1 MRKAVCLI
9 EDDPIMGESLVERM
23 QLEGYD
29 VTLYPTGTA
38 ALGEIPTKDFAAV
51 VCDIKLPDMP
61 GDEVFRRLSKQM
73 MAVPPTIFIT
83 GYGTIDQAVS
93 LLRLG
98 AADYQTKPL
107 NIGQF
112 LQKLAAICRQPQ
124 LDRRSEPRLGIS
136 RAMREIEATI
146 ERLVRYPEATVLIE
160 GETGV
165 GKEIIAGLL
174 HELQC
179 PDLAFE
185 AVNCAALP
193 EGLAASELFGHARG
207 AFTGAVKAHVGALER
222 AGSGILFLDE
232 IGDMPLELQAQL
244 LRALQHRRFMPV
256 GGESQRGLNAR
267 IICATHRDLL
277 AMVKNGDFREDL
289 YYRINVVQ
297 IRVPALRERP
307 EDIVWLAERFLA
319 ESCQR
324 HGEQIRALSEDARA
338 LLVTQP
344 WPGNARELKHH
355 IERACILSDQPVI
368 RPNQLELRDDIRPD
382 TQTGDLRQVRQQE
395 EKRQITAALAEADG
409 KIAAAA
415 KLLGISRKSLW
426 EKRKRYKL

>member
-1 MRKAVCLI
+1 MKTEVCLI

-29 VTLYPTGTA
+29 VTLFPTGTA
-38 ALGEIPTKDFAAV
+38 ALGEIPKRNFAALV
-51 VCDIKLPDMP
+51 SDIKLPDMP
-61 GDEVFRRLSKQM
+61 GDEVFRRLSRQM
-73 MAVPPTIFIT
+73 IAVPPTIFIT

-107 NIGQF
+107 NMGQF
-112 LQKLAAICRQPQ
+112 LKKLGAVCRRPQ
-124 LDRRSEPRLGIS
+124 IDHQSEPRLGIS

-146 ERLVRYPEATVLIE
+146 ARLVRYPEATVLIE

-179 PDLAFE
+179 PGHPFE

-193 EGLAASELFGHARG
+193 EGLAASELFGHVRG
-207 AFTGAVKAHVGALER
+207 AFTGAAKAHAGALER
-222 AGSGILFLDE
+222 AGSGVLFLDE
-232 IGDMPLELQAQL
+232 IGDMPLDLQAQL
-244 LRALQHRRFMPV
+244 LRALQQRHFMPV
-256 GGESQRGLNAR
+256 GGERQRTLNAR
-267 IICATHRDLL
+267 IVCATHRDLL
-277 AMVKNGDFREDL
+277 ALVKSGDFREDL

-297 IRVPALRERP
+297 IHVPPLRERP
-307 EDIVWLAERFLA
+307 EDTIWLAERFLA

-324 HGEQIRALSEDARA
+324 HGEQVRALSGDSRA
-338 LLVTQP
+338 ALITQP

-368 RPNQLELRDDIRPD
+368 SPNQLELRSD
-382 TQTGDLRQVRQQE
+382 TAPETQAGDLRQVRQQE
-395 EKRQITAALAEADG
+395 EKRQITAALAESNG
-409 KIAAAA
+409 KVGEAA

-426 EKRKRYKL
+426 EKRKRYGL